1 MKFKRGLAIGLGLA
15 VSLQSTVVFAN
26 DEASEPTI
34 STDTVTWTVDEAAE
48 EAATEEVPAEEA
60 ITEEVP
66 AEEAITEEVPAEEA
80 ITEEVPTEEAATE
93 EVPAEEVA
101 TDEAATEEAAT
112 EEAVTEEA
120 ATEEAATEEAVT
132 EEVITEEIATEG
144 TSVEILDSQVPLEST
159 DVSAEVQKLATLT
172 IVHTLVLDDEE
183 ATYTQT
189 VEGFAAGDTIN
200 LEDYVVADE
209 EVSCTSELGSLELQ
223 EGENVIVLKYV
234 WEF

>member
-26 DEASEPTI
+26 DEASEQTI
-34 STDTVTWTVDEAAE
+34 STDTITWTVDEAAE
-48 EAATEEVPAEEA
+48 EAATEEVPAEEVPA
-60 ITEEVP
+60 EEVP
-66 AEEAITEEVPAEEA
+66 AE
-80 ITEEVPTEEAATE
+80 
-93 EVPAEEVA
+93 
-101 TDEAATEEAAT
+101 EAATEEAAT

-120 ATEEAATEEAVT
+120 ATEEAATEEAAT
-132 EEVITEEIATEG
+132 EEAATEEAATEEAITDEVATEEAITDEVATDEAITEEIATEG